1 MGVSSNFDF
10 LAAQDE
16 RFARLG
22 AMAERYFFDDAPAAL
37 IKLRQLGEF
46 IAKDVAARHGL
57 LPKNTVSFE
66 DVLRTL
72 KLRSV
77 LPGEVA
83 ELFYHLK
90 RLGNAAAHE
99 DAGTAGQAL
108 TALKI
113 ARTAAIW
120 FHRSYGNAPDF
131 KPGPFI
137 PPASPVDANVA
148 LLTELQELCTLV
160 RASADN
166 EAQARLAHQEA
177 EAARLKASA
186 EAETQQR
193 EREFWEQYAAET
205 EAGLRQTEAAL
216 KAAQAAAQ
224 AAPAQQLDLLAQ
236 FANQQAEKVE
246 LDEATTRVLIDA
258 KLRSAGWIVDT
269 AKLRHGAGTRPQ
281 PGQAIAI
288 AEWPTDSGPVDY
300 ALFIE
305 GRCVGVVEAKR
316 EIKDVPAGW
325 ARPNVT
331 PEISD

>member
-99 DAGTAGQAL
+99 DAGTAGRAL

-113 ARTAAIW
+113 AGPS
-120 FHRSYGNAPDF
+120 RSFNRST
-131 KPGPFI
+131 GPR
-137 PPASPVDANVA
+137 PASSPAPSCHSFACRCERGLVHGTQEVVSFGRVPTTKPRPALPTRKQKQPVSRPAP
-148 LLTELQELCTLV
+148 
-160 RASADN
+160 
-166 EAQARLAHQEA
+166 
-177 EAARLKASA
+177 RLKPSNASESSGSNTPPRRKPA
-186 EAETQQR
+186 CGRPKPLSRRPRPRLRRRRRSNSICSPSLPTSRQR
-193 EREFWEQYAAET
+193 RSSWT
-205 EAGLRQTEAAL
+205 RRL
-216 KAAQAAAQ
+216 
-224 AAPAQQLDLLAQ
+224 PA
-236 FANQQAEKVE
+236 F
-246 LDEATTRVLIDA
+246 
-258 KLRSAGWIVDT
+258 
-269 AKLRHGAGTRPQ
+269 
-281 PGQAIAI
+281 
-288 AEWPTDSGPVDY
+288 
-300 ALFIE
+300 
-305 GRCVGVVEAKR
+305 
-316 EIKDVPAGW
+316 
-325 ARPNVT
+325 
-331 PEISD
+331 